1 MEDISKLLPNFQTL
15 SENEHNIQHK
25 EEVTSSF
32 ISNVTSVPSTFSS
45 ECDSDIPEEYDLTM
59 NFSPTKLGAKVDH
72 ISGGISCSI
81 CKFSMGS
88 EFASCHSCFSV
99 GHKHCFSED
108 LGTSHYYCIRSQCTR
123 MLNQSKIWSVARR
136 GQKRQAKKMLSDI
149 TKHFP
154 LVSIGDNLRVTIPK
168 VDRRKLGDKHIL
180 GVITEKSGIS
190 FYHWNQR
197 RHIQSQVH

>member
-1 MEDISKLLPNFQTL
+1 MEDINKLLPNFQTL
-15 SENEHNIQHK
+15 SENEHNIQHT

-32 ISNVTSVPSTFSS
+32 VSNATSVLSTFSS
-45 ECDSDIPEEYDLTM
+45 ECDSDIPEESGSDPYDLTM

-72 ISGGISCSI
+72 ISEGISCSI

-88 EFASCHSCFSV
+88 EFVSCHSCFSV

-136 GQKRQAKKMLSDI
+136 GQKRQAEKMLSD
-149 TKHFP
+149 TAKHLP
-154 LVSIGDNLRVTIPK
+154 LVSIGDNVRVTIPK
-168 VDRRKLGDKHIL
+168 VDRGKLGDKHIL
-180 GVITEKSGIS
+180 GS
-190 FYHWNQR
+190 YHY
-197 RHIQSQVH
+197 H